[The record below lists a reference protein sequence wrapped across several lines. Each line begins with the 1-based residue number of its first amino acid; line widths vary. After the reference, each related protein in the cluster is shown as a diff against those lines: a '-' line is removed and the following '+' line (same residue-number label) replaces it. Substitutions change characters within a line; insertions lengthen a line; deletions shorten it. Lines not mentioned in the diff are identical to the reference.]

1 MYKYS
6 IGFRMKFDDIKSEDI
21 EKVVTD
27 YLEKFDRYEIKVT
40 KNIISS
46 GKISVLLNVSEK
58 IAKSKFSLHLPKD
71 VLSNKE
77 SYDETIKF
85 IEILSHYRSTNK
97 VYLIAHIP
105 HSNYRKFLDRILN
118 ISERLPNNYVLLL
131 ENEKTSNNNEYLKQI
146 NKICYLLIKNKINN
160 TGICLDIGH
169 LLFGFY
175 EEGIVEE
182 EALSQ
187 LKKMTNI
194 VYKIEQIHIHDY
206 LKTDHLP
213 LKKGIMNIDSISKFI
228 IENDLKVPIIIES
241 TVKKPEQDG
250 IKQVSILNQSLKG
263 IKEMKL

>member
-97 VYLIAHIP
+97 VYLIAH
-105 HSNYRKFLDRILN
+105 N
-118 ISERLPNNYVLLL
+118 V
-131 ENEKTSNNNEYLKQI
+131 
-146 NKICYLLIKNKINN
+146 
-160 TGICLDIGH
+160 
-169 LLFGFY
+169 
-175 EEGIVEE
+175 
-182 EALSQ
+182 
-187 LKKMTNI
+187 
-194 VYKIEQIHIHDY
+194 
-206 LKTDHLP
+206 
-213 LKKGIMNIDSISKFI
+213 
-228 IENDLKVPIIIES
+228 
-241 TVKKPEQDG
+241 
-250 IKQVSILNQSLKG
+250 
-263 IKEMKL
+263 